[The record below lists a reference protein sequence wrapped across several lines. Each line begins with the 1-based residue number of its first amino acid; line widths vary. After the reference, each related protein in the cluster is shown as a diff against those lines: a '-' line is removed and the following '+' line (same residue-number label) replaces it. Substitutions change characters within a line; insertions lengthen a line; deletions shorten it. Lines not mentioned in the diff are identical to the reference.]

1 MPPFQTSEALRPQA
15 GFPGQMA
22 DGSEW
27 NAISGFVTH
36 ANARAG
42 HPVSYGPTERTFVAV
57 AQGTRFAGLLQH
69 HLTEV
74 VEGVFNQ
81 NAMAGAIDEGV
92 MFVRPGGVCTRG
104 NPVFFNP
111 AANGGEG
118 GYSNAVGFVIPGA
131 EFLNSATA
139 TDPVV
144 QVKLRK
150 VPGTAAFA
158 APAA

>member
-27 NAISGFVTH
+27 NAISGFVSYAT
-36 ANARAG
+36 ARAG

-74 VEGVFNQ
+74 VNGVVNQ
-81 NAMAGAIDEGV
+81 NAMLGAIDEGV

-111 AANGGEG
+111 AANGGQG
-118 GYSNAVGFVIPGA
+118 GYSNGTGFVIPGA
-131 EFLNSATA
+131 EFLNSAVGS
-139 TDPVV
+139 DPVV